1 MAERDEVGGYLLG
14 KKSQLGVG
22 LLGSP
27 FEQFEGRR
35 FIHPVDEHQ
44 HAFCPLDV
52 YSGLGDNGH
61 GGGHLVLVFSF
72 RRGDVNVVAV
82 GAYHRAVGL
91 AQEIP
96 DDNDVMDSA
105 LHVDDAVPAAER
117 LTGLRIR
124 SSVSAI
130 WR

>member
-1 MAERDEVGGYLLG
+1 M
-14 KKSQLGVG
+14 
-22 LLGSP
+22 
-27 FEQFEGRR
+27 
-35 FIHPVDEHQ
+35 
-44 HAFCPLDV
+44 
-52 YSGLGDNGH
+52 
-61 GGGHLVLVFSF
+61 FSF

-105 LHVDDAVPAAER
+105 VHVDDAVPAAER
-117 LTGLRIR
+117 LTGLADQIKA
-124 SSVSAI
+124 SAI